1 MPLFEF
7 DAGRLIPAQVG
18 RAVNDPVEPEV
29 LDAVRVQVLELLQLQ
44 LFPVTWQDDDGAPR
58 LTAMDAAGQVVSIE
72 VVERLDAQTLVAALG
87 RSGRSGGRGWVE
99 VARTYPRGLAA
110 FRRDWNAYR
119 EAQPAG
125 AATSARAHVV
135 AASIDEDVRPALDAL
150 SGAGVVIHELS
161 ARAMSN
167 GRMFLDVAEVS
178 APITPLPWLL
188 PGRPTMTLES
198 AAQTLPVGSRRAA
211 RAAREAAEQAQ
222 LTGSDLP
229 DGETPA
235 AAQRAADPPTREER
249 PSAQPSYPAEPA
261 ATRAER
267 AREPATRV
275 EEPAPVGL
283 SSIGE
288 SLGGPTPLVWVAD
301 GAHRA
306 EATLLP
312 EGRILVGERSYTAP
326 EAAASAVLG
335 TRPRLDA
342 WHGWRFGERGPS
354 LREAQ
359 EELAAAHRRRRAAAG
374 PGVRRRDRRRRA
386 ASE

>member
-18 RAVNDPVEPEV
+18 RTVNDPVEPEV

-110 FRRDWNAYR
+110 FRRDWDAYR
-119 EAQPAG
+119 EGQPAGAASSARGRAASRRDGTAYRDAPPAG

-150 SGAGVVIHELS
+150 SGAGVVIHALS

-229 DGETPA
+229 DGETSA
-235 AAQRAADPPTREER
+235 AAQRAADPPTRAER
-249 PSAQPSYPAEPA
+249 PTAQPSSPAEPA
-261 ATRAER
+261 TTRAER

-306 EATLLP
+306 QATLLP
-312 EGRILVGERSYTAP
+312 EGRILVGDRSYTAP

-342 WHGWRFGERGPS
+342 WHGWRFGARVPS
-354 LREAQ
+354 LREA
-359 EELAAAHRRRRAAAG
+359 L
-374 PGVRRRDRRRRA
+374 
-386 ASE
+386 